1 MQKGNKQAVADKR
14 PKEESQR
21 KSREAQGEV
30 ETAPKGKGGVDT
42 EDEGEDEMEDEME
55 GESDD
60 SADDPTLASPVFK
73 GKKKSSP
80 K

>member
-1 MQKGNKQAVADKR
+1 MQKGNKQAVANKR
-14 PKEESQR
+14 PKDESPR
-21 KSREAQGEV
+21 KGPGTQGED
-30 ETAPKGKGGVDT
+30 ETQPKGKAGVGV
-42 EDEGEDEMEDEME
+42 EDESEDEMEDEME
-55 GESDD
+55 GESED